1 MSQDAVVIP
10 ATDGSRS
17 LVLLRGCVP
26 TVCDA
31 VQPHLGEP
39 VAAGL
44 ADRLAPAFVL
54 VVRVTYP
61 MAAGSLTEL
70 YSAWTRSL
78 GVKLAG
84 VADSPPGEPLA
95 LKLRRRTPAPA
106 RPSPATLSGSARD
119 EERGGCRG

>member
-84 VADSPPGEPLA
+84 VADSPPGAATRPETA
-95 LKLRRRTPAPA
+95 APDA
-106 RPSPATLSGSARD
+106 GTGPPIPGHP
-119 EERGGCRG
+119 ER